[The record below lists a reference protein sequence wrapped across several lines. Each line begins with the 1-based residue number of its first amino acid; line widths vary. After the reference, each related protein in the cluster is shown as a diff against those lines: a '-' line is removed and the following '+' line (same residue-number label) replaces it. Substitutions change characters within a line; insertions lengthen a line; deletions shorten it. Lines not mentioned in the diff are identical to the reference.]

1 MTGTTHEQSV
11 VAPLSLVR
19 ITRVDFDNF
28 KALEKYSLSLEQVNI
43 IVGPNNAGK
52 STVLSAFRALDTT
65 LRAIRSKAPTRIY
78 FDDVSMIGYRVP
90 ESSFPIALENVH
102 TNYRSTASKITFTLS
117 NKNKLQL
124 IFPAEGGCV
133 LVPVVERET
142 ITSAASFKRYFPI
155 SLTVVPVLGPVEHN
169 EARRER
175 ATVIDGLSTHRAS
188 HHFRNYWHYFSDGF
202 ADFAELIRTTW
213 PGMEVEPPELDASS
227 GQLRMFCREDR
238 LTRELYWVGFGFQI
252 WCQLLTH
259 LSRSKGSSLVIV
271 DEPETYLHPD
281 VQRQLLGIA
290 RDLGC
295 DILLATHSSEIMSEA
310 DPAEIVVIDKQKRAG
325 ERLRDVVGVQR
336 ALDTVGS
343 AQNITLTSLA
353 RSRRVLFVE
362 GIDDFRLLRRF
373 ARRLGLQELA
383 SGSGIVPLPSGGFGS
398 WSRVTTL
405 AAGIADALGSPL
417 AIAAIYDRDYYS
429 IEHIDEVVGA
439 LSKNLTLAHVHARK
453 EIENYLLIP
462 SALSR
467 ALDRIL
473 AERAARQETSP
484 LPRADVESLL
494 ISITDPMRD
503 DVMSQ
508 LVAKRSEKLK
518 NTGRDTAHIMKETM
532 ADFNQKWYE
541 LSTRLTIAPG
551 KEVLRALRAYL
562 QEHLGVSLTDARI
575 IDAIHRDEI
584 PEDMI
589 DLLHAVDAF
598 RISAPDAS

>member
-1 MTGTTHEQSV
+1 MKGPISEQSV
-11 VAPLSLVR
+11 TAPLSPVR
-19 ITRVDFDNF
+19 VTRVDFDNF
-28 KALEKYSLSLEQVNI
+28 KALEKYSLSLERVNI

-102 TNYRSTASKITFTLS
+102 TNYQSTASKITFTLS

-133 LVPVVERET
+133 LVPDADGQT
-142 ITSAASFKRYFPI
+142 ITSTASFKRYFPI

-169 EARRER
+169 EARREK
-175 ATVIDGLSTHRAS
+175 ATVVDGLSTHRAS
-188 HHFRNYWHYFSDGF
+188 HHFRNYWYYFPDGF
-202 ADFAELIRTTW
+202 ADFAKLIRATW

-227 GQLRMFCREDR
+227 AQLRMFCRENR
-238 LTRELYWVGFGFQI
+238 LTRELYWIGFGFQI

-259 LSRSKGSSLVIV
+259 ISRSKGSSLVIV

-336 ALDTVGS
+336 ALDAIGS
-343 AQNITLTSLA
+343 AQNLTLTSLA

-362 GIDDFRLLRRF
+362 GVDDFRLLRRF

-383 SGSGIVPLPSGGFGS
+383 SGVGIVPLPSGGFGS

-405 AAGIADALGSPL
+405 AAGIAEALGSPL
-417 AIAAIYDRDYYS
+417 SIAAVYDRDYYCA
-429 IEHIDEVVGA
+429 EHIAEVVES
-439 LSKNLTLAHVHARK
+439 LSNNLTLARVHARK

-462 SALSR
+462 VALAR
-467 ALDRIL
+467 ALDRML
-473 AERAARQETSP
+473 AEQAARQEVSQLMTP
-484 LPRADVESLL
+484 DIGSLL
-494 ISITDPMRD
+494 MRITHPMRD
-503 DVMSQ
+503 EVMSQ
-508 LVAKRSEKLK
+508 LVSKRTEKLK
-518 NTGRDTAHIMKETM
+518 PAGRDPADIMKETIS
-532 ADFNQKWYE
+532 DFNQKWDE
-541 LSTRLTIAPG
+541 LETRLTIVPG
-551 KEVLRALRAYL
+551 KDVLRALRAYL
-562 QEHLGVSLTDARI
+562 QEHLRVSLTDARI
-575 IDAIHRDEI
+575 VDAIHREEVPGDLK
-584 PEDMI
+584 
-589 DLLHAVDAF
+589 DLLYAIDAF
-598 RISAPDAS
+598 RTNAPAAS

>member
-1 MTGTTHEQSV
+1 MKVPNHER
-11 VAPLSLVR
+11 SLTPPFSPAR
-19 ITRVDFDNF
+19 IARVDFENF
-28 KALEKYSLSLEQVNI
+28 KALEWYSLSLEQVNI

-65 LRAIRSKAPTRIY
+65 LRAIRSRAPTRIY

-90 ESSFPIALENVH
+90 ESGFPIALENVH

-117 NKNKLQL
+117 NRNKLQL
-124 IFPAEGGCV
+124 IFPADGGCV
-133 LVPVVERET
+133 LIPIVDGQTV
-142 ITSAASFKRYFPI
+142 ISAAVFKRCFPI

-175 ATVIDGLSTHRAS
+175 ATVVDGLSTHRAS
-188 HHFRNYWHYFSDGF
+188 HHFRNYWHYFADGF
-202 ADFAELIRTTW
+202 ADFAELVQRTW
-213 PGMEVEPPELDASS
+213 PGMEVEPPEFDAGS

-259 LSRSKGSSLVIV
+259 LSRSKGSSLVVV

-281 VQRQLLGIA
+281 MQRQLLGIA

-310 DPAEIVVIDKQKRAG
+310 DPTEIIIVDKQKRAG

-336 ALDTVGS
+336 ALDAVGS
-343 AQNITLTSLA
+343 AQNLTLTSLA

-362 GIDDFRLLRRF
+362 GVDDFRLLRRF

-383 SGSGIVPLPSGGFGS
+383 SGAGIVPLPSGGFGS

-405 AAGIADALGSPL
+405 AAGIAEALGSPL
-417 AIAAIYDRDYYS
+417 AIAAIYDRDYFCNEQ
-429 IEHIDEVVGA
+429 ITEVVEA
-439 LSKNLTLAHVHARK
+439 LSRNLKLAHVHTRK

-462 SALSR
+462 SALGR
-467 ALDRIL
+467 ALDRAL
-473 AERAARQETSP
+473 SERAAREEVSP
-484 LPRADVESLL
+484 GPGAEIEPLL
-494 ISITDPMRD
+494 THITDPMRD
-503 DVMSQ
+503 EVMSQ
-508 LVAKRSEKLK
+508 LVTKRSEKLK
-518 NTGRDTAHIMKETM
+518 NTGRDPADIMKETI
-532 ADFNQKWYE
+532 AEFNRGWND
-541 LSTRLTIAPG
+541 LASRLTIVPG
-551 KEVLRALRAYL
+551 KEVLGKLRAYL

-575 IDAIHRDEI
+575 VDAIHRDEI
-584 PEDMI
+584 PEDLR

-598 RISAPDAS
+598 RTSAPGA

>member
-1 MTGTTHEQSV
+1 M
-11 VAPLSLVR
+11 PLPSPVR
-19 ITRVDFDNF
+19 VTRVEFENF
-28 KALEKYSLSLEQVNI
+28 KAFERYSLSLEQINI

-52 STVLSAFRALDTT
+52 STLLSAFRALDTA
-65 LRAIRSKAPTRIY
+65 LRATRSRAPLRIY
-78 FDDVSMIGYRVP
+78 FDGSSTIGYRVP

-117 NKNKLQL
+117 NRNKLEL
-124 IFPAEGGCV
+124 IFPADGGCV
-133 LVPVVERET
+133 LIPVLEGHIV
-142 ITSAASFKRYFPI
+142 TSATVFKRCFPI

-175 ATVIDGLSTHRAS
+175 ATVVSGLGTHRAS
-188 HHFRNYWHYFSDGF
+188 HHFRNYWHYFPEGF
-202 ADFAELIRTTW
+202 ADFAKLIKTTW
-213 PGMEVEPPELDASS
+213 PGMEVEPPEFDGGS

-259 LSRSKGSSLVIV
+259 LSRSQASSLVVV

-281 VQRQLLGIA
+281 IQRQLLGIA

-310 DPAEIVVIDKQKRAG
+310 DPTEIVVIDKQKRAG

-336 ALDTVGS
+336 ALDAVGS

-362 GIDDFRLLRRF
+362 GVDDFRLLRRF

-383 SGSGIVPLPSGGFGS
+383 SGAGIVPLPSGGFGS
-398 WSRVTTL
+398 WSRVTAL

-417 AIAAIYDRDYYS
+417 SIAAIYDRDYHS
-429 IEHIDEVVGA
+429 SEHIEEVVEA

-453 EIENYLLIP
+453 EIENYLLVP
-462 SALSR
+462 HALRR
-467 ALDRIL
+467 ALDRTL
-473 AERAARQETSP
+473 SERAARQDASTMP
-484 LPRADVESLL
+484 TVDVEALL
-494 ISITDPMRD
+494 VSITDPMRD
-503 DVMSQ
+503 EVMSQ
-508 LVAKRSEKLK
+508 LVTKRSEKLK
-518 NTGRDTAHIMKETM
+518 PTGRDPADVMRETI
-532 ADFNQKWYE
+532 AEFNLRWDD
-541 LSTRLTIAPG
+541 LPTRLTIVSG
-551 KEVLRALRAYL
+551 KEVLRAFRAYL
-562 QEHLGVSLTDARI
+562 QQQLGVSLTDARI
-575 IDAIHRDEI
+575 VDAIHRDEV
-584 PEDMI
+584 PEDLR

-598 RISAPDAS
+598 RTIAPGAARTP

>member
-1 MTGTTHEQSV
+1 MNGPNYEPRLIP
-11 VAPLSLVR
+11 PLSPIR

-28 KALEKYSLSLEQVNI
+28 KALERYSISFEQVNI

-65 LRAIRSKAPTRIY
+65 LRAIRSKAPTRVH
-78 FDDVSMIGYRVP
+78 FDDVSTIGYRVP

-102 TNYRSTASKITFTLS
+102 TNYQSTASKITFTLS
-117 NKNKLQL
+117 NRNKLQL

-133 LVPVVERET
+133 LVPVVEGQT
-142 ITSAASFKRYFPI
+142 VTSAALFKRCFPI

-169 EARRER
+169 EARRQR
-175 ATVIDGLSTHRAS
+175 ATVVDALSTHRAS

-202 ADFAELIRTTW
+202 ADFAELVRTTW
-213 PGMEVEPPELDASS
+213 PGMEVEPPEFDASS

-259 LSRSKGSSLVIV
+259 FSRSKGSSLIVV

-281 VQRQLLGIA
+281 VQRQLLSIA

-336 ALDTVGS
+336 ALDAVGS

-362 GIDDFRLLRRF
+362 GLDDFRILRRF

-383 SGSGIVPLPSGGFGS
+383 SGAGIVPLPSGGFGS
-398 WSRVTTL
+398 WNRVTTL
-405 AAGIADALGSPL
+405 AAGIAEALGAPL
-417 AIAAIYDRDYYS
+417 SIAAIYDRDYYS
-429 IEHIDEVVGA
+429 AEHIKEVIEA
-439 LSKNLTLAHVHARK
+439 LSKNLTLARVHTRK

-462 SALSR
+462 SALGR
-467 ALDRIL
+467 ALDRAVSERTSRQQAAPTPS
-473 AERAARQETSP
+473 AEIGP
-484 LPRADVESLL
+484 LL
-494 ISITDPMRD
+494 IRITDPMRD

-508 LVAKRSEKLK
+508 IVAKRSEKLK
-518 NTGRDTAHIMKETM
+518 ATGRDPADIMKETI
-532 ADFNQKWYE
+532 AEFNQKWDD
-541 LSTRLTIAPG
+541 LAARLTIVPG
-551 KEVLRALRAYL
+551 KEVLRAVRAYL
-562 QEHLGVSLTDARI
+562 QEHVGVSLTDARI
-575 IDAIHRDEI
+575 VDAIHRDEI
-584 PEDMI
+584 PEDLR
-589 DLLHAVDAF
+589 DLLDAVDGF
-598 RISAPDAS
+598 RTSAPGR